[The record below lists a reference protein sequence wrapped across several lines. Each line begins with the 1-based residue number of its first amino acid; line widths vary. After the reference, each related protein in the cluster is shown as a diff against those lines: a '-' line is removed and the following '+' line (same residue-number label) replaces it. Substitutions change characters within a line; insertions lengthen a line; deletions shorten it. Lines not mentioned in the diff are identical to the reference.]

1 MRLKYSKNS
10 EVLSVSFQYGYW
22 NEHGLGYDKCKQRG
36 PKKILYWYPI
46 LIDVFLFILIGVVP
60 GD

>member
-10 EVLSVSFQYGYW
+10 EVLSVSFQYGNW
-22 NEHGLGYDKCKQRG
+22 NEHGSDYDKCKQRG
-36 PKKILYWYPI
+36 PKNNLYWYLI
-46 LIDVFLFILIGVVP
+46 LIDVFLFVLIVVVL

>member
-22 NEHGLGYDKCKQRG
+22 NEHGSDYDKCKQRG
-36 PKKILYWYPI
+36 PEKILYWYPI
-46 LIDVFLFILIGVVP
+46 LIDVFLFILIVVVP